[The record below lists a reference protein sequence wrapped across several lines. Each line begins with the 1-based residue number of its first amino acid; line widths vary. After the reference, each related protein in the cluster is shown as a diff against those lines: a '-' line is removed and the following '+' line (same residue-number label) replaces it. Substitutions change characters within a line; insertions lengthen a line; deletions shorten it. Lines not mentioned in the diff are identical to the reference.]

1 MFILSPKNVRRIGI
15 EEIKLVARLINS
27 EVEDIFG
34 KVDCIEELLHT
45 RYLSLGIEDEHNHIV
60 GVVILHNS
68 PNIPALPPWEWD
80 HWIFNIYGL
89 TNKTSRNTFW
99 MHLMAY
105 EAKYE
110 MVFLRPIMQNIF
122 NYHEYIENVILVVP
136 IGVIE
141 IDCMEPLA
149 TKIYPKVKYDISR
162 KWLKII
168 IVDRRLSQPKSS
180 QKLYVITR
188 ESFMLNY
195 KVRRAVEEDNDDL
208 VPLIELYTPRL
219 TELYGK
225 YYIAEILTRHKDSG
239 RHIIVA
245 EYEGCAVAVMI
256 LNETVNYDILNE
268 EFELTPFN
276 GLKKRSEDDFV
287 DLEIPSQLDVLQS
300 TTDLTDEV
308 VAEKS
313 VKIASSH
320 DNDDEYLV
328 NILESESD
336 YSLVITSSDLFAF
349 DEDEDIDGNVDK
361 ERFHEL
367 GNSNSSFE
375 ILKELEKVKAYEV
388 DPRLTYVDMME
399 KLSKSLMSTK
409 SRMLKMPKFYGK
421 GNAFCIE
428 VAACHYNHQ
437 YSLNLVLGAVFEC
450 FPDRDYC
457 IMSIPSSCSLENWMY
472 RFIRVVPRA
481 TGSFPYELYVLH
493 KNSLLGKLE
502 CHVATREHMPEII
515 TLLSTIPT
523 RPIILSHFEI
533 CFEYPYSPYQ
543 CFVFLCESHV
553 VGTAVVS
560 EEYNIDYIDAQY
572 NIKRWIS
579 LKHLHS
585 GTFGIIESLILSPI
599 FQNSARYLMGEVHR
613 LSDYQVLFYKHKSYD
628 KGTYR
633 ERPLANLLQWF
644 VPILPRQIPE
654 YDFKMLEEEGYNVP
668 EALIR
673 KDSYALYLSTIAH
686 SSMKRLCINTKIVV
700 VGCSN
705 TAYAFL
711 ESLLLH
717 NKNMNYAYTFNNV
730 TLVCPNGLHL
740 RLPKKVK
747 EFFTVQ
753 KNFMTEKYIDMI
765 SLKTYVQVVTGNITQ
780 INRKEQYI
788 VINDHSSLSYDLLFL
803 MCGEKFQKPL
813 KDYRMPFAENPE
825 NVFIINSPMDGNKA
839 ILKLKEINR
848 SEKSE
853 DNIIVYGHF
862 LQAYNCLA
870 GLLEFGIPGSKIVL
884 IEPFP
889 YLMNIDRK
897 RRHNIS
903 IFNDPD
909 VYHAVTEHIAA
920 QGIKV
925 HSSYYFIDWNF
936 DIEENIVTSVK
947 FESRHKML
955 ELNCQAIFFFY
966 DKSISPKIYQL
977 LNSAGIVFDGRL
989 VVDSN
994 CRTNDEKIYGA
1005 GTLTKYSRKYFATNM
1020 VHKYFNRV
1028 EIGQK
1033 LGQQIR
1039 NMLIPGFVRKSDP
1052 KKHGWNVHLDIRD
1065 RLVPKYEEPILR
1077 YCRLPGGLYYMSVVK
1092 PGRRIP
1098 LETASSMENYGQVF
1112 ITGSCRSL
1120 DSHGFFKLH
1129 FNDTNRVET
1138 ITCLTKFPI
1147 DVKNISCL
1155 WGKHEKLLNN
1165 LQLRFE
1171 MVLITDFFEY
1181 FKQPWAYAL
1190 YHDRFEDLLDDLNN
1204 LMTSSVGVD
1213 GSCLITEV
1221 IEMYKQ
1227 RKWQPLTTEE
1237 QNKIEEEFPNKLYPK
1252 IIEQKV
1258 LDFIYQNLSYLPMY
1272 AHPNVVRN
1280 ILEGFDRSPLFSK

>member
-149 TKIYPKVKYDISR
+149 TKIYPKVKYDIS
-162 KWLKII
+162 
-168 IVDRRLSQPKSS
+168 Q
-180 QKLYVITR
+180 
-188 ESFMLNY
+188 SFMLNY

-853 DNIIVYGHF
+853 
-862 LQAYNCLA
+862 
-870 GLLEFGIPGSKIVL
+870 
-884 IEPFP
+884 
-889 YLMNIDRK
+889 
-897 RRHNIS
+897 
-903 IFNDPD
+903 
-909 VYHAVTEHIAA
+909 
-920 QGIKV
+920 
-925 HSSYYFIDWNF
+925 
-936 DIEENIVTSVK
+936 
-947 FESRHKML
+947 
-955 ELNCQAIFFFY
+955 
-966 DKSISPKIYQL
+966 
-977 LNSAGIVFDGRL
+977 GRL